1 MSRKRNIG
9 SLGNCNILNGNSSGC
24 RIGTEVRTGPL
35 WGPRSSRAWCLA
47 EEKVL
52 LFVPRGR
59 NKVSKEMRIFLLVL
73 TRTACLWSGFS
84 VFKSA
89 PLILIEEN
97 SQQAIVGW
105 E

>member
-9 SLGNCNILNGNSSGC
+9 SLGNCSIRNGNPSGC
-24 RIGTEVRTGPL
+24 RIGTEVRTVPL
-35 WGPRSSRAWCLA
+35 WDLRSSRAWCLA
-47 EEKVL
+47 EENVL

-59 NKVSKEMRIFLLVL
+59 NKVSKEMQIFLLVL
-73 TRTACLWSGFS
+73 ARTACLWSGSS

-97 SQQAIVGW
+97 SQ
-105 E
+105 